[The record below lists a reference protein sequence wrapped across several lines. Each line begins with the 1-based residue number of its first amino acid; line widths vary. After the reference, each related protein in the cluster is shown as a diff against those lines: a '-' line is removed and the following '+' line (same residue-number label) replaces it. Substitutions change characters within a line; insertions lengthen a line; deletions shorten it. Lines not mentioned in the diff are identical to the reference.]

1 MNKIDTAALLFYDAL
16 SGEFHPATDPQHR
29 AHTLGR
35 LCVATFQNGER
46 TETEPDKYRYPPSWA
61 AGTMAVA
68 RASRNGQPASLRLE
82 TPEQQSWA
90 VFEALTS
97 PAVFNGPLIRITDST
112 GFHLTQQLRLG
123 PELNEI
129 RAIAADTAQEFY
141 GQ

>member
-1 MNKIDTAALLFYDAL
+1 MNSIETSSLLFYDAL
-16 SGEFHPATDPQHR
+16 SGEFYPATDPKHR

-35 LCVATFQNGER
+35 LCVATFQKGER
-46 TETEPDKYRYPPSWA
+46 TNAEPDKYRYAPSWA
-61 AGTMAVA
+61 TGTMAVA
-68 RASRNGQPASLRLE
+68 GAERNGRAANLRLE
-82 TPEQQSWA
+82 NFEQQSWA

-97 PAVFNGPLIRITDST
+97 PALFNGPLIRITDST

-141 GQ
+141 G